1 MSKFIRTFVTLTQ
14 YNTVFMSKIQTTVL
28 HTMQTIT
35 VPDINEHEVQVLD
48 DYSPPFHQQEFTS
61 DCMNILIIRDGICH
75 AFYDKKEVL
84 LRKND
89 VLVILPNHICQELS
103 TGSDYHVSI
112 IAMSPKFLEEVLH
125 STIHRHFIRYHY
137 APLCSLT
144 DDQCA
149 SILRL
154 TETIREV
161 SALKQIPYRH
171 DILIHLVDVL
181 LSLLSYY
188 RSETEDKREDIS
200 SHSYEI
206 YNRFC
211 DLLVKHYHES
221 REVAFYAD
229 KLQLTPKH
237 FSKVVLDATGHTALF
252 WIEQHIIIKAKQ
264 MLRSR
269 LDLSIQEICYDLGF
283 SELSNFSRYFKRA
296 TGYSPK
302 AFRDNPALK

>member
-1 MSKFIRTFVTLTQ
+1 
-14 YNTVFMSKIQTTVL
+14 
-28 HTMQTIT
+28 MQTIT
-35 VPDINEHEVQVLD
+35 VPDINEHEVLVLD
-48 DYSPPFHQQEFTS
+48 KYSPPSRQQEFTS
-61 DCMNILIIRDGICH
+61 DCMNILIVRNGSNH
-75 AFYDKKEVL
+75 AFYDKKEIML
-84 LRKND
+84 HRND
-89 VLVILPNHICQELS
+89 VLVILPNHICQELHTS
-103 TGSDYHVSI
+103 NDYHVSI
-112 IAMSPKFLEEVLH
+112 IALSPQFLEEVLH

-137 APLCSLT
+137 APLTSLT
-144 DDQCA
+144 DDQCT
-149 SILRL
+149 SVLRL

-161 SALKQIPYRH
+161 SALKQIPHRH
-171 DILIHLVDVL
+171 EILIHLVDVL

-188 RSETEDKREDIS
+188 RSESDDKRENLS

-211 DLLVKHYHES
+211 DLLVKHFRHS

-237 FSKVVLDATGHTALF
+237 FSKLVLDATGHPALF

-283 SELSNFSRYFKRA
+283 SELANFSRYFKRVA
-296 TGYSPK
+296 GCSPK